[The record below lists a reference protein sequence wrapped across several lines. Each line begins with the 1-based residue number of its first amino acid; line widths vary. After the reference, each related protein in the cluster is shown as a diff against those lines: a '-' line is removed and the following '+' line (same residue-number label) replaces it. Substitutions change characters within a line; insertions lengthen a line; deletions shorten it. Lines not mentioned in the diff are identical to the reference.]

1 MDKMK
6 NSGMSETMQTLTR
19 KSACVMLSLLLLLSA
34 VLPVKA
40 AAETASA
47 KVVRVGSF
55 EDTFNYVNEKG
66 ARKGYGYELLE
77 TLSGYTGWQF
87 EYVTCDWSDC
97 FEKLKNGEV
106 DIIGGISYTED
117 RTQEMLF
124 SDESMGVEKYYL
136 YADLSRAD
144 ISASDFKTLNGKK
157 IGVLMGTEPE
167 VMLAEWEE
175 KYGLKTEHVNISN
188 NEDVKQKLANHE
200 IDCFVSL
207 EESFWAER
215 GISTIT
221 RVGESGIYYAINKN
235 RPDIKE
241 ELDDAMRALDEAVPF
256 YTADLYKRYFSMDY
270 TPILTGE
277 EKAWLRKH
285 GAIRMGFLASDS
297 GVSTYDPATGEFTG
311 VITDYIQFAA
321 DCLGNQELEFQL
333 VGYDS
338 KEAELDALKS
348 GEIDMIF
355 HCDQNPNLAEEYH
368 FACTNTTWTSNL
380 MAVTNKQ
387 HFNENNVN
395 RIVVPQNKLSLK
407 KYLAFYYPQWEIVDC
422 DTQEDAARLVKDG
435 QADCFVTGISSEN
448 KYSKKYSF
456 YSVPLVN
463 PVRSCF
469 AVNSGNRSLLSILN
483 KTIKA
488 MPVNMLAGAL
498 AMYKSSARKVT
509 LSDFIRDNFFKVM
522 LISSIAVAVVLL
534 TILMLLQKARKAEAA
549 ARKAASDT
557 QELNAKLQVAVE
569 KAESA
574 NRAKSTFLSNMSHD
588 IRTPMNAIIGF
599 TTLALSNI
607 DDTDRVK
614 DYLGKTLA
622 SSNHLL
628 SLINDVLD
636 MSRIESGKIHLEEVE
651 VNLSDVLH
659 DLKTIVSGQIYAK
672 QLELYMDA
680 MDVTDED
687 VYCDKT
693 RLNQI
698 LLNLL
703 SNAIKFTPAG
713 GTVSV
718 RVRQL
723 AGKVRGCGQY
733 EFRIKDNGIGM
744 SQEFAQKIFE
754 PFERERTST
763 VSRIQG
769 TGLGMAI
776 TKNIV
781 DMMGGTIEVQT
792 AQGKGTEFTVCVP
805 MRAQTEQRPVEK
817 ITELEGLKALVVDD
831 DFNTCDS
838 VTKMLVKVGMRAEW
852 TLSGKEAV
860 LRARQSIEMSDVYH
874 AYIIDW
880 RLPDMNGIEV
890 TRQIR
895 SLHDDTPIIILT
907 AYDWSDIE
915 VEAKAAGVTAF
926 CAKPMFMSDLRET
939 LMSALGQKPADAVQR
954 LLPEKNA
961 DFKGKHILLVE
972 DNELNREIAQEILR
986 EYGFLVD
993 SAENGAVAVEKV
1005 STTAPGSY
1013 DLVLMDVQM
1022 PIMDGYTATRKIRAR
1037 RPKPLKSLRRHH
1049 GAGGRLGT
1057 QRRRV
1062 GHHPPLQ
1069 TLRKA
1074 QLQPCGGRRQP
1085 HEAHE
1090 HCHEAAVLSAV
1101 PAGLY

>member
-1 MDKMK
+1 MADKTHEIK
-6 NSGMSETMQTLTR
+6 RNRHLRHRRLRQKWL
-19 KSACVMLSLLLLLSA
+19 SAACALLLLVFLAAGFCVRYLSFVSQIIYQESTSHLEEVLHKSNNMLNQMVRKNLTYLHLYNRFLESTSDEAEIQAYIEKAQQDTGFASFYFLSYDGNYTTVTGETGYLGLQTNLDEMLADGDDIVMNTALPGKPQLLVFVCPETQGSYRGFAYDAIAISYYNDA
-34 VLPVKA
+34 VLRLLDNSAFQGNASNYVIYSDGRVVIDNSVNRKKTIYNFIAMLRDHSDLTEAQILDLSNAFAQGSSGNMKVKLGDTSYYLVYEGTAVQSWTMVGLVPVSIVNASLDKLWSYTIQIVVGIAFGLAVLVILLIVRRNRATVRRKNTEILYRDELFRKLSLNVDDVFLMLDAKTSKTDYVSPNIGRLLGIPWKTVRQDVHALAELRPQNDPDRDKNFLEGLSRGEQREWDAAYLHQETRELRWFHIIAMGSEVEGKTKYILVMSDRTADKQINQALSDAVA
-40 AAETASA
+40 AAET
-47 KVVRVGSF
+47 
-55 EDTFNYVNEKG
+55 
-66 ARKGYGYELLE
+66 
-77 TLSGYTGWQF
+77 
-87 EYVTCDWSDC
+87 
-97 FEKLKNGEV
+97 
-106 DIIGGISYTED
+106 
-117 RTQEMLF
+117 
-124 SDESMGVEKYYL
+124 
-136 YADLSRAD
+136 
-144 ISASDFKTLNGKK
+144 
-157 IGVLMGTEPE
+157 
-167 VMLAEWEE
+167 
-175 KYGLKTEHVNISN
+175 
-188 NEDVKQKLANHE
+188 
-200 IDCFVSL
+200 
-207 EESFWAER
+207 
-215 GISTIT
+215 
-221 RVGESGIYYAINKN
+221 
-235 RPDIKE
+235 
-241 ELDDAMRALDEAVPF
+241 
-256 YTADLYKRYFSMDY
+256 
-270 TPILTGE
+270 
-277 EKAWLRKH
+277 
-285 GAIRMGFLASDS
+285 
-297 GVSTYDPATGEFTG
+297 
-311 VITDYIQFAA
+311 
-321 DCLGNQELEFQL
+321 
-333 VGYDS
+333 
-338 KEAELDALKS
+338 
-348 GEIDMIF
+348 
-355 HCDQNPNLAEEYH
+355 
-368 FACTNTTWTSNL
+368 
-380 MAVTNKQ
+380 
-387 HFNENNVN
+387 
-395 RIVVPQNKLSLK
+395 
-407 KYLAFYYPQWEIVDC
+407 
-422 DTQEDAARLVKDG
+422 
-435 QADCFVTGISSEN
+435 
-448 KYSKKYSF
+448 
-456 YSVPLVN
+456 
-463 PVRSCF
+463 
-469 AVNSGNRSLLSILN
+469 
-483 KTIKA
+483 
-488 MPVNMLAGAL
+488 
-498 AMYKSSARKVT
+498 
-509 LSDFIRDNFFKVM
+509 
-522 LISSIAVAVVLL
+522 
-534 TILMLLQKARKAEAA
+534 
-549 ARKAASDT
+549 
-557 QELNAKLQVAVE
+557 
-569 KAESA
+569 A

-607 DDTDRVK
+607 DDKERVK
-614 DYLGKTLA
+614 DYLAKTLA

-680 MDVTDED
+680 TDVTDED

-723 AGKVRGCGQY
+723 AGKVHGCGQY

-744 SQEFAQKIFE
+744 SEEFAKKIFE

-792 AQGKGTEFTVCVP
+792 AQGKGSEFIICVP
-805 MRAQTEQRPVEK
+805 MRTQDEHRPVEK

-926 CAKPMFMSDLRET
+926 CSKPMFMSDLRET
-939 LMSALGQKPADAVQR
+939 LMSALGQKLTDAPQE

-961 DFKGKHILLVE
+961 DFKDRHILLVE

-986 EYGFLVD
+986 EYGFRVD
-993 SAENGAVAVEKV
+993 TAENGAVAVEKV
-1005 STTAPGSY
+1005 STAAPGSY

-1022 PIMDGYTATRKIRAR
+1022 PVMDGYTATRQIRALEDPALAGIPILAMTANAFDEDR
-1037 RPKPLKSLRRHH
+1037 RTAMESGMNGFLSKPIVIGDLVQELHKIL
-1049 GAGGRLGT
+1049 
-1057 QRRRV
+1057 
-1062 GHHPPLQ
+1062 
-1069 TLRKA
+1069 
-1074 QLQPCGGRRQP
+1074 
-1085 HEAHE
+1085 
-1090 HCHEAAVLSAV
+1090 
-1101 PAGLY
+1101 

>member
-97 FEKLKNGEV
+97 FEKLKNGEI

-124 SDESMGVEKYYL
+124 SDEPMGVEKYYL
-136 YADLSRAD
+136 YADLARAD

-277 EKAWLRKH
+277 EKAWLKEH
-285 GAIRMGFLASDS
+285 GAIKMGFLASDS
-297 GVSTYDPATGEFTG
+297 GVSTFDPATGEFTG

-395 RIVVPQNKLSLK
+395 RIAVPQNKLSLK

-509 LSDFIRDNFFKVM
+509 LSDFIKDNFFKVM

-636 MSRIESGKIHLEEVE
+636 MSRIESGKIQLEEVE

-723 AGKVRGCGQY
+723 AGKVHGCGQY

-744 SQEFAQKIFE
+744 SPEFAQKIFE

-763 VSRIQG
+763 VSGIQG

-895 SLHDDTPIIILT
+895 GLHDDTPIIILT

-926 CAKPMFMSDLRET
+926 CSKPMFMSDLRET

-972 DNELNREIAQEILR
+972 DTELNREIAQEILQ

-993 SAENGAVAVEKV
+993 TAENGAVAVEKV
-1005 STTAPGSY
+1005 STAAPGSY

-1022 PIMDGYTATRKIRAR
+1022 PIMDGYTATRKIRALDDPARAKLPILAMTANAFDEDR
-1037 RPKPLKSLRRHH
+1037 RNALESGMNGFLSKPIVIGDLVQELHKIL
-1049 GAGGRLGT
+1049 
-1057 QRRRV
+1057 
-1062 GHHPPLQ
+1062 
-1069 TLRKA
+1069 
-1074 QLQPCGGRRQP
+1074 
-1085 HEAHE
+1085 
-1090 HCHEAAVLSAV
+1090 
-1101 PAGLY
+1101 

>member
-77 TLSGYTGWQF
+77 TLSGYAGWQF

-97 FEKLKNGEV
+97 FEKLKNGEI

-124 SDESMGVEKYYL
+124 SDEPMGVEKYYL

-297 GVSTYDPATGEFTG
+297 GVSTFDPATGEFTG

-395 RIVVPQNKLSLK
+395 RIAVPQNKLSLK

-509 LSDFIRDNFFKVM
+509 LSDFIKDNFFKVM

-744 SQEFAQKIFE
+744 SPEFAKKIFE

-763 VSRIQG
+763 VSGIQG

-1005 STTAPGSY
+1005 STAAPGSY

-1022 PIMDGYTATRKIRAR
+1022 PIMDGYTATRKIRALDDPARAKLPILAMTANAFDEDR
-1037 RPKPLKSLRRHH
+1037 RNALESGMNGFLSKPIVIDDLV
-1049 GAGGRLGT
+1049 
-1057 QRRRV
+1057 QE
-1062 GHHPPLQ
+1062 
-1069 TLRKA
+1069 LRKI
-1074 QLQPCGGRRQP
+1074 L
-1085 HEAHE
+1085 
-1090 HCHEAAVLSAV
+1090 
-1101 PAGLY
+1101 

>member
-97 FEKLKNGEV
+97 FEKLKNGEI

-124 SDESMGVEKYYL
+124 SDEPMGVEKYYL

-297 GVSTYDPATGEFTG
+297 GVSTFDPATGEFTG

-387 HFNENNVN
+387 LFNENNVN
-395 RIVVPQNKLSLK
+395 RIAVPQNKLSLK

-509 LSDFIRDNFFKVM
+509 LSDFIKDNFFKVM

-680 MDVTDED
+680 MDVTNED

-926 CAKPMFMSDLRET
+926 CSKPMFMSDLRET
-939 LMSALGQKPADAVQR
+939 LMSALGQKSADAVQG

-1005 STTAPGSY
+1005 STAAPGSY
-1013 DLVLMDVQM
+1013 DLLLMDVQM
-1022 PIMDGYTATRKIRAR
+1022 PIMDGYTATRKIRALDDPARAKLPIIAMTANAFDEDR
-1037 RPKPLKSLRRHH
+1037 RNALESGMNGFLSKPIVIDDLV
-1049 GAGGRLGT
+1049 
-1057 QRRRV
+1057 QE
-1062 GHHPPLQ
+1062 
-1069 TLRKA
+1069 LRKI
-1074 QLQPCGGRRQP
+1074 L
-1085 HEAHE
+1085 
-1090 HCHEAAVLSAV
+1090 
-1101 PAGLY
+1101 

>member
-97 FEKLKNGEV
+97 FEKLKNGEI

-124 SDESMGVEKYYL
+124 SDEPMGVEKYYL
-136 YADLSRAD
+136 YADLARAD

-297 GVSTYDPATGEFTG
+297 GVSTFDPATGEFTG

-395 RIVVPQNKLSLK
+395 RIAVPQNKLSLK

-509 LSDFIRDNFFKVM
+509 LSDFIKDNFFKVM

-723 AGKVRGCGQY
+723 AGKVHGCGQY

-744 SQEFAQKIFE
+744 SQEFAKKIFE

-805 MRAQTEQRPVEK
+805 MRAQTEQRLVEK

-972 DNELNREIAQEILR
+972 DNELNREIAQEILQ

-993 SAENGAVAVEKV
+993 TAENGAVAVEKV
-1005 STTAPGSY
+1005 STAAPGSY

-1022 PIMDGYTATRKIRAR
+1022 PIMDGYTATRKIRALDDPARAKLPILAMTANAFDEDR
-1037 RPKPLKSLRRHH
+1037 RNALESGMNGFLSKPIVIGDLVQELHKIL
-1049 GAGGRLGT
+1049 
-1057 QRRRV
+1057 
-1062 GHHPPLQ
+1062 
-1069 TLRKA
+1069 
-1074 QLQPCGGRRQP
+1074 
-1085 HEAHE
+1085 
-1090 HCHEAAVLSAV
+1090 
-1101 PAGLY
+1101 

>member
-6 NSGMSETMQTLTR
+6 NSGMSETMQALTR
-19 KSACVMLSLLLLLSA
+19 KSACVMLSLLLLLSV

-40 AAETASA
+40 AAETASV

-97 FEKLKNGEV
+97 FEKLKNGEI

-124 SDESMGVEKYYL
+124 SDEPMGEEKYYL

-167 VMLAEWEE
+167 VMLTEWEE
-175 KYGLKTEHVNISN
+175 KYGLETEHVNISN

-241 ELDDAMRALDEAVPF
+241 ELDDAMRALNEAAPF

-297 GVSTYDPATGEFTG
+297 GVSTFDPATGEFTG

-395 RIVVPQNKLSLK
+395 RIAVPQNKLSLK

-422 DTQEDAARLVKDG
+422 DTQEDAAKLVKDG

-509 LSDFIRDNFFKVM
+509 LSDFIKDNFFKVM

-569 KAESA
+569 KAETA

-672 QLELYMDA
+672 QLELYMDV

-723 AGKVRGCGQY
+723 AGKVHGCGQY

-763 VSRIQG
+763 VSGIQG

-939 LMSALGQKPADAVQR
+939 LMSALGQKQTDAVQR

-1005 STTAPGSY
+1005 STAAPGSY

-1022 PIMDGYTATRKIRAR
+1022 PIMDGYTATRKIRALDDPARAKLPILAMTANAFDEDR
-1037 RPKPLKSLRRHH
+1037 RNALESGMNGFLSKPIVIDDLVQELHKIL
-1049 GAGGRLGT
+1049 
-1057 QRRRV
+1057 
-1062 GHHPPLQ
+1062 
-1069 TLRKA
+1069 
-1074 QLQPCGGRRQP
+1074 
-1085 HEAHE
+1085 
-1090 HCHEAAVLSAV
+1090 
-1101 PAGLY
+1101 

>member
-77 TLSGYTGWQF
+77 TLSGYAGWQF

-97 FEKLKNGEV
+97 FEKLKNGEI

-124 SDESMGVEKYYL
+124 SDEPMGVEKYYL

-297 GVSTYDPATGEFTG
+297 GVSTFDPATGEFTG

-395 RIVVPQNKLSLK
+395 RIAVPQNKLSLK

-435 QADCFVTGISSEN
+435 QADCFVTG
-448 KYSKKYSF
+448 
-456 YSVPLVN
+456 
-463 PVRSCF
+463 
-469 AVNSGNRSLLSILN
+469 
-483 KTIKA
+483 
-488 MPVNMLAGAL
+488 
-498 AMYKSSARKVT
+498 
-509 LSDFIRDNFFKVM
+509 
-522 LISSIAVAVVLL
+522 ISSIAVAVVLL

-614 DYLGKTLA
+614 DYLAKTLA

-672 QLELYMDA
+672 QLELYMDV

-723 AGKVRGCGQY
+723 AGKVHGCGQY

-926 CAKPMFMSDLRET
+926 CSKPMFMSDLRET
-939 LMSALGQKPADAVQR
+939 LMSALGQKSADAVQG

-1005 STTAPGSY
+1005 STAAPGSY

-1022 PIMDGYTATRKIRAR
+1022 PIMDGYTATRKIRALDDPARAKLPILAMTANAFDEDR
-1037 RPKPLKSLRRHH
+1037 RNALESGMNGFLSKPIVIDDLVQELHKIL
-1049 GAGGRLGT
+1049 
-1057 QRRRV
+1057 
-1062 GHHPPLQ
+1062 
-1069 TLRKA
+1069 
-1074 QLQPCGGRRQP
+1074 
-1085 HEAHE
+1085 
-1090 HCHEAAVLSAV
+1090 
-1101 PAGLY
+1101 

>member
-97 FEKLKNGEV
+97 FEKLKNGEI

-124 SDESMGVEKYYL
+124 SDEPMGVEKYYL

-297 GVSTYDPATGEFTG
+297 GVSTFDPATGEFTG

-395 RIVVPQNKLSLK
+395 RIAVPQNKLSLK

-509 LSDFIRDNFFKVM
+509 LSDFIKDNFFMALLV
-522 LISSIAVAVVLL
+522 SSIAVAAILL
-534 TILMLLQKARKAEAA
+534 TILKLLRKARKAEAA

-569 KAESA
+569 NAESA
-574 NRAKSTFLSNMSHD
+574 NHAKSTFLFNMSHD
-588 IRTPMNAIIGF
+588 IRTPMNAIIGY
-599 TTLALSNI
+599 A
-607 DDTDRVK
+607 D
-614 DYLGKTLA
+614 LA
-622 SSNHLL
+622 SRHLDDPAKL
-628 SLINDVLD
+628 KNYMENIQVCGQNLLMLLNNVLD
-636 MSRIESGKIHLEEVE
+636 LARIENDKTEMEYSV
-651 VNLSDVLH
+651 SDIEKDFRNCVAMFRNQA
-659 DLKTIVSGQIYAK
+659 DSKGQTLMVTTQLQYPYIYADIPH
-672 QLELYMDA
+672 LTEIC
-680 MDVTDED
+680 T
-687 VYCDKT
+687 
-693 RLNQI
+693 
-698 LLNLL
+698 NLV
-703 SNAIKFTPAG
+703 SNAVKYTGAG
-713 GTVSV
+713 GTIRCDVTQKPGEKEGWCDTV
-718 RVRQL
+718 ITV
-723 AGKVRGCGQY
+723 A
-733 EFRIKDNGIGM
+733 DNGIGM
-744 SQEFAQKIFE
+744 SQEFQKHIFE

-763 VSRIQG
+763 VSKVEGSGIG
-769 TGLGMAI
+769 MGIVKKLVGL
-776 TKNIV
+776 
-781 DMMGGTIEVQT
+781 MGGTVEVESRIGVGST
-792 AQGKGTEFTVCVP
+792 FTVTIPCRIASEDETQAKRETNPSDQKCLCGTRILLTEDNDLNAEIAVELLQEEGCTVDRAKDGVECVD
-805 MRAQTEQRPVEK
+805 MLEKAANGTYQLILMDIQMPV
-817 ITELEGLKALVVDD
+817 
-831 DFNTCDS
+831 
-838 VTKMLVKVGMRAEW
+838 
-852 TLSGKEAV
+852 
-860 LRARQSIEMSDVYH
+860 
-874 AYIIDW
+874 
-880 RLPDMNGIEV
+880 MNG
-890 TRQIR
+890 
-895 SLHDDTPIIILT
+895 
-907 AYDWSDIE
+907 YD
-915 VEAKAAGVTAF
+915 AA
-926 CAKPMFMSDLRET
+926 
-939 LMSALGQKPADAVQR
+939 
-954 LLPEKNA
+954 
-961 DFKGKHILLVE
+961 
-972 DNELNREIAQEILR
+972 
-986 EYGFLVD
+986 
-993 SAENGAVAVEKV
+993 
-1005 STTAPGSY
+1005 
-1013 DLVLMDVQM
+1013 
-1022 PIMDGYTATRKIRAR
+1022 RKIRGLDDPQKANIPIIAMTANAFTEDR
-1037 RPKPLKSLRRHH
+1037 QVALDAGMNDHIAKPINMNVL
-1049 GAGGRLGT
+1049 
-1057 QRRRV
+1057 V
-1062 GHHPPLQ
+1062 P
-1069 TLRKA
+1069 TLRKY
-1074 QLQPCGGRRQP
+1074 L
-1085 HEAHE
+1085 
-1090 HCHEAAVLSAV
+1090 
-1101 PAGLY
+1101 

>member
-77 TLSGYTGWQF
+77 TLSGYAGWQF

-97 FEKLKNGEV
+97 FEKLKNGEI

-124 SDESMGVEKYYL
+124 SDEPMGVEKYYL

-297 GVSTYDPATGEFTG
+297 GVSTFDPATGEFTG

-395 RIVVPQNKLSLK
+395 RIAVPQNKLSLK

-509 LSDFIRDNFFKVM
+509 LSDFIKDNFFKVM

-744 SQEFAQKIFE
+744 RQEFAQKIFE

-763 VSRIQG
+763 VSGIQG

-852 TLSGKEAV
+852 TISGKEAV

-1005 STTAPGSY
+1005 STAAPGSY

-1022 PIMDGYTATRKIRAR
+1022 PIMDGYTATRKIRALDDPARAKLPILAMTANAFDEDR
-1037 RPKPLKSLRRHH
+1037 RNALESGMNGFLSKPIVIDDLV
-1049 GAGGRLGT
+1049 
-1057 QRRRV
+1057 QE
-1062 GHHPPLQ
+1062 
-1069 TLRKA
+1069 LRKI
-1074 QLQPCGGRRQP
+1074 L
-1085 HEAHE
+1085 
-1090 HCHEAAVLSAV
+1090 
-1101 PAGLY
+1101 